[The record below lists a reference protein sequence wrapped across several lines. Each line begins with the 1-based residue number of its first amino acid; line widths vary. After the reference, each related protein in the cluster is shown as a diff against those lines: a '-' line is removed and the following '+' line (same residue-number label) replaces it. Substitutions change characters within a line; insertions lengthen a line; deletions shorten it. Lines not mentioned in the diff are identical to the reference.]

1 MSDQPVILVPLDGM
15 ADALPAL
22 SVAKV
27 FSGLEHAAVRILHV
41 AEQASAAEELAPR
54 LGLAAEDLRGASFE
68 TRSGEPAAAILA
80 AAGDLHARLIVLCT
94 HTAPGSP
101 AGKVG
106 GTALSVLR
114 GASCPVI
121 LVNPA
126 QPLQDWRLRKVLLPH
141 EGTSAASDAV
151 KPGVELARR
160 ADADLLV
167 LLVAAPGPAS
177 PQARGSLTSPFY
189 LDQPQHEW
197 PAWAGEFMERLA
209 CICPLSDL
217 RVRLLLARGSPA
229 SEILRVAREESVDL
243 IILTWKGIWAPERA
257 ETLKAVVREAACPA
271 MVVRVRAGGGSN
283 SPRNS
288 GAAGAPRAAPA
299 AQ

>member
-1 MSDQPVILVPLDGM
+1 MSGNSVILVPLDGRS
-15 ADALPAL
+15 AALPAL

-27 FSGLEHAAVRILHV
+27 FSELEGAPVRLLHV
-41 AEQASAAEELAPR
+41 TEQAPPAADLAR
-54 LGLAAEDLRGASFE
+54 QLGLRTVELPGASLE
-68 TRSGEPAAAILA
+68 ARAGEPAATILA

-106 GTALSVLR
+106 ATALSVLR

-126 QPLQDWRLRKVLLPH
+126 RPLQDWRLRKVLLPH
-141 EGTSAASDAV
+141 EGTPATSDGA
-151 KPGVELARR
+151 KPGAELARR
-160 ADADLLV
+160 ADAELLV
-167 LLVAAPGPAS
+167 LLVAASGAAN
-177 PQARGSLTSPFY
+177 PQERGTLTSPFY

-217 RVRLLLARGSPA
+217 RVRLLLGRGSPS

-243 IILTWKGIWAPERA
+243 IVLNWKGIWAPERA
-257 ETLKAVVREAACPA
+257 ETLKAVVREAACPT
-271 MVVRVRAGGGSN
+271 MVVRV
-283 SPRNS
+283 
-288 GAAGAPRAAPA
+288 
-299 AQ
+299 